1 MSDRPAGTS
10 DPLLAAAIA
19 TVARGGEPETVL
31 ADLLAAATDAG
42 GAAGAS
48 AFLWESAKA
57 ALALAGSTDP
67 WDGAEMMAAAAAQHP
82 DHPVTRAANDRIV
95 ILGWTSEVDP
105 DTVLCTWPI
114 VARRDGVDEPLG
126 TLVLRRP
133 APWSIDPIDA
143 GRVAAIADLVAMTV
157 DRARMSDL
165 VAERSEWLE
174 RLANA
179 DALTGLA
186 NARTIS
192 RVLELDLARSTRQGT
207 PLCVVV
213 FDVDDLGAINARAG
227 NAAGDQALREVA
239 AVISE
244 TVRFVDT
251 VARWG
256 GDEFVLIAPGA
267 TGNVV
272 VRRIM
277 DAVAARPGIA
287 GQRITVSA
295 GVARFPVDGA
305 TPQSLIEAALDALA
319 AGTDAGP
326 SSVTEASAS
335 RSI

>member
-1 MSDRPAGTS
+1 MSDRQPGPS
-10 DPLLAAAIA
+10 DPLLASAISA
-19 TVARGGEPETVL
+19 VARGGDPETVL
-31 ADLLAAATDAG
+31 SELLAAACEAS

-48 AFLWESAKA
+48 AFLWDASKG

-67 WDGAEMMAAAAAQHP
+67 WDGAETMAQAAAEHP
-82 DHPVTRAANDRIV
+82 EHPVTRAAMDRV
-95 ILGWTSEVDP
+95 PILGWAGEVDP
-105 DTVLCTWPI
+105 ATVLCTWPI
-114 VARRDGVDEPLG
+114 VVRRDGVDEPLG
-126 TLVLRRP
+126 SLVLRRP
-133 APWSIDPIDA
+133 GPWSIDPVDA
-143 GRVAAIADLVAMTV
+143 ARVAAITDLVAMTV

-165 VAERSEWLE
+165 VAERADWLE
-174 RLANA
+174 RLASS

-192 RVLELDLARSTRQGT
+192 RVLELDLARATRQGT

-213 FDVDDLGAINARAG
+213 FDVDDLTRINAAAG

-277 DAVAARPGIA
+277 DAIAARPAIG
-287 GQRITVSA
+287 GQRLTVSA
-295 GVARFPVDGA
+295 GVARFPVDGS

-319 AGTDAGP
+319 AGADAGP
-326 SSVTEASAS
+326 GSVTEASAI

>member
-1 MSDRPAGTS
+1 MSDRQPGTS
-10 DPLLAAAIA
+10 DPLLASAITA
-19 TVARGGEPETVL
+19 VARGGEPETVL
-31 ADLLAAATDAG
+31 AELLGIATEAG
-42 GAAGAS
+42 GAGGAS
-48 AFLWESAKA
+48 AFLWDASKG

-67 WDGAEMMAAAAAQHP
+67 WDGAETMAQAAAQHP
-82 DHPVTRAANDRIV
+82 DHPVTRAAIDRV
-95 ILGWTSEVDP
+95 AILGWSGAVDP

-114 VARRDGVDEPLG
+114 VVRRDGVDEPLG

-133 APWSIDPIDA
+133 APWSIDPTDA
-143 GRVAAIADLVAMTV
+143 DRVSAIADLVAMTV
-157 DRARMSDL
+157 DRARMADL

-174 RLANA
+174 RLASS

-186 NARTIS
+186 NARTVS
-192 RVLELDLARSTRQGT
+192 RVLELDLARATRQGT

-213 FDVDDLGAINARAG
+213 FDVDGLARINETAG
-227 NAAGDQALREVA
+227 NAAGDQALREIA

-272 VRRIM
+272 VRRIL
-277 DAVAARPGIA
+277 DAIAARPPVSGL
-287 GQRITVSA
+287 RLTVSA
-295 GVARFPVDGA
+295 GVARFPVDGS

-319 AGTDAGP
+319 AGVEAGP
-326 SSVTEASAS
+326 GTVTEASAI
-335 RSI
+335 RAI